1 LPRPA
6 VNLSRFLTKFRHNKQ
21 VKETEKAEKKRK
33 MLERKRAQLAKKFKV
48 AAETIAIPE
57 TNVVVDLPAPKPMNM
72 TEMNIDR
79 NIAKA
84 KKSERDWDKEKV
96 DLLSR
101 SACYLQFRT
110 WTRYTERMKAT
121 DVL

>member
-1 LPRPA
+1 
-6 VNLSRFLTKFRHNKQ
+6 
-21 VKETEKAEKKRK
+21 

-48 AAETIAIPE
+48 KAETIAIPE

-96 DLLSR
+96 VFPSPSIFLNF
-101 SACYLQFRT
+101 FRI
-110 WTRYTERMKAT
+110 WTRSMEKMKVI

>member
-1 LPRPA
+1 
-6 VNLSRFLTKFRHNKQ
+6 
-21 VKETEKAEKKRK
+21 

-96 DLLSR
+96 DFLSR
-101 SACYLQFRT
+101 STCNLQFRT
-110 WTRYTERMKAT
+110 WTRSTERMKVT

>member
-1 LPRPA
+1 
-6 VNLSRFLTKFRHNKQ
+6 
-21 VKETEKAEKKRK
+21 

-48 AAETIAIPE
+48 AAESIAIPE

-84 KKSERDWDKEKV
+84 KKAERDWDKEKV
-96 DLLSR
+96 FYASP
-101 SACYLQFRT
+101 SIC
-110 WTRYTERMKAT
+110 
-121 DVL
+121 